1 MLKIAT
7 VTLLILAIASIGAR
21 AAPAPAALLG
31 RSIVLTW
38 SETRQQRKLGD
49 QNFRSIMQATISA
62 CTLAVLAAHSFVKLS
77 GQAWGAGSEE
87 SHMIPSF
94 AGRMMTLIPPFRSGG
109 MGRDVMSFYAPFDA
123 GTATSCLCYG

>member
-1 MLKIAT
+1 VSFDLKIAT
-7 VTLLILAIASIGAR
+7 VTLLILAIAPIGAR

-31 RSIVLTW
+31 KSIVLTW

-77 GQAWGAGSEE
+77 GQVRGL
-87 SHMIPSF
+87 
-94 AGRMMTLIPPFRSGG
+94 GRKITFRGLPNRMWS
-109 MGRDVMSFYAPFDA
+109 RVLLDER
-123 GTATSCLCYG
+123 